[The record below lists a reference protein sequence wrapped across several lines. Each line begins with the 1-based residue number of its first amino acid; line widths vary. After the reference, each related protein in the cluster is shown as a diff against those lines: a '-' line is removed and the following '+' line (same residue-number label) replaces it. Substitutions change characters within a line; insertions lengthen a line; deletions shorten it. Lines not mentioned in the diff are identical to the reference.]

1 MANAIA
7 YIEAVMAIDFSE
19 ICPSMKA
26 SSPRGTSGIVMWTRM
41 HAKKVDHASGRDFAV
56 LSAINELLWRLVET
70 KVSLKF

>member
-1 MANAIA
+1 
-7 YIEAVMAIDFSE
+7 
-19 ICPSMKA
+19 
-26 SSPRGTSGIVMWTRM
+26 MWTRM